1 MALSKIQNGY
11 VDTNAI
17 GATELNLA
25 DNFAF
30 TGTVTGAGSEAV
42 VQVVTHRHGDMPQ
55 HNSSSWTELSSN
67 WRISITPQYSN
78 SKIYINART
87 TTNPGGISGNTL
99 WLWSLRRSTD
109 GGSTFTNLTSETD
122 GNTGARHGI
131 NGGVTRRGNG
141 YDTNDMNPIG
151 FTAVDTPGTTGT
163 VIYSP
168 WCKQETSG
176 TGTMYWGHSS
186 GNTANWGFH
195 HWFTITAMEIKV

>member
-1 MALSKIQNGY
+1 MALSKIQS
-11 VDTNAI
+11 
-17 GATELNLA
+17 ESLNLA

-30 TGTVTGAGSEAV
+30 TGTVTGAGSDAV

-67 WRISITPQYSN
+67 YRISITPQYSN
-78 SKIYINART
+78 SKIFLTARIT
-87 TTNPGGISGNTL
+87 CNRGAITGNTL
-99 WLWSLRRSTD
+99 FLWSLRRSTNS
-109 GGSTFTNLTSETD
+109 GSTFTNLTNETD
-122 GNTGARHGI
+122 GNTGSRHGI
-131 NGGVTRRGNG
+131 NGGVARAING

-163 VIYSP
+163 VIYTP
-168 WCKQETSG
+168 YVKQESSG

-195 HWFTITAMEIKV
+195 HWYTITAMEIKV